1 MENNVN
7 TKEELLTMLSET
19 LNELSDSQ
27 TELDEKVSEV
37 LEILKTRKFDSTL
50 PDYSFREVLAM
61 IPPHAEKSGYTQEE
75 LDELSDYLTHED
87 LNDYLIVRGWAID
100 REAAVG
106 QRFVVSTPFGLSE
119 GFLTNRKFVNKSGHP
134 VDQTRLGFRG
144 VEKILD
150 DVTNRTFLHTIDLVS
165 PKG

>member
-1 MENNVN
+1 MENNEATLV
-7 TKEELLTMLSET
+7 ET
-19 LNELSDSQ
+19 LNEHL
-27 TELDEKVSEV
+27 TELLGSYDLLDEKVGEV

-61 IPPHAEKSGYTQEE
+61 ILPHAKKSGYTQEE
-75 LDELSDYLTHED
+75 LAELSEYLTHED

-144 VEKILD
+144 VEEILE
-150 DVTNRTFLHTIDLVS
+150 DVTNRTFLDTIAPATS
-165 PKG
+165 KG

>member
-1 MENNVN
+1 MENKEN
-7 TKEELLTMLSET
+7 TQDELLAKLSEK
-19 LNELSDSQ
+19 LKEFSDSQ
-27 TELDEKVSEV
+27 TELDDKVCEV

-61 IPPHAEKSGYTQEE
+61 ILPHAKKSGYTQEE
-75 LDELSDYLTHED
+75 LAELSEYLTHED

-150 DVTNRTFLHTIDLVS
+150 DVTNRTFLDTIAPATS
-165 PKG
+165 KG

>member
-1 MENNVN
+1 MENIEPELVKTLTNSID
-7 TKEELLTMLSET
+7 ELLGSYDL
-19 LNELSDSQ
+19 
-27 TELDEKVSEV
+27 LDEKVDEV

-61 IPPHAEKSGYTQEE
+61 ILPHAKKSGYTQEE
-75 LDELSDYLTHED
+75 LAELSDYLTHED
-87 LNDYLIVRGWAID
+87 LNDYLIARGWAID

-106 QRFVVSTPFGLSE
+106 QRFVVSTPFGLTE

-150 DVTNRTFLHTIDLVS
+150 DVTNRTFLGTIA
-165 PKG
+165 PATTKG